1 MKTYNELYGA
11 DADGNRGVWI
21 KEYDIEDSD
30 STNIVEQLY
39 EDFVN
44 GSENGIRTVF
54 LIDDKT
60 EEDIELEVELE
71 VEIEDYLAELVKKAR
86 EDESLKE
93 DEEIQE
99 WLKTFK

>member
-1 MKTYNELYGA
+1 MKYFT
-11 DADGNRGVWI
+11 
-21 KEYDIEDSD
+21 
-30 STNIVEQLY
+30 
-39 EDFVN
+39 
-44 GSENGIRTVF
+44 
-54 LIDDKT
+54 
-60 EEDIELEVELE
+60 EDIELE

>member
-11 DADGNRGVWI
+11 DADGNRGIWI
-21 KEYDIEDSD
+21 KGYDIKDSD

-44 GSENGIRTVF
+44 GTENGIRTVF
-54 LIDDKT
+54 LIDDIT
-60 EEDIELEVELE
+60 EEDIEIE
-71 VEIEDYLAELVKKAR
+71 VEIEDYLVELVKKAR

>member
-11 DADGNRGVWI
+11 DADGHRGIWV
-21 KEYDIEDSD
+21 KGYQIEDSD
-30 STNIVEQLY
+30 STVIVEQLY

-44 GSENGIRTVF
+44 GAENGIRTVF

-60 EEDIELEVELE
+60 EEDIELE

>member
-21 KEYDIEDSD
+21 KEYRIEDSD
-30 STNIVEQLY
+30 STIIVEQLY

-44 GSENGIRTVF
+44 GAETGIRTVF
-54 LIDDKT
+54 LIDDNIT
-60 EEDIELEVELE
+60 EEDIELE

>member
-11 DADGNRGVWI
+11 DADGNRGVCV
-21 KEYDIEDSD
+21 KGCQIEDSD
-30 STNIVEQLY
+30 IVEQLY

-44 GSENGIRTVF
+44 GTETGIRTVF

-60 EEDIELEVELE
+60 EEDIELE

>member
-11 DADGNRGVWI
+11 DADGNRGVWV
-21 KEYDIEDSD
+21 KGYNIEDSD
-30 STNIVEQLY
+30 STIIVEQLY

-44 GSENGIRTVF
+44 GTETGIRTIF
-54 LIDDKT
+54 LVDKIT
-60 EEDIELEVELE
+60 EEDIELE

-86 EDESLKE
+86 EDE
-93 DEEIQE
+93 EIQE

>member
-1 MKTYNELYGA
+1 MKTYNGLYGA
-11 DADGNRGVWI
+11 DADGNRGIWV
-21 KEYDIEDSD
+21 KGYQIEDSD
-30 STNIVEQLY
+30 STIIVEQLY

-44 GSENGIRTVF
+44 GAETGIRTVF
-54 LIDDKT
+54 LIDDNIT
-60 EEDIELEVELE
+60 EEDIEIE

>member
-11 DADGNRGVWI
+11 DADGNRGIWV
-21 KEYDIEDSD
+21 KGYDIEDSD
-30 STNIVEQLY
+30 TADIVEQLY

-44 GSENGIRTVF
+44 GSEYGSKTIF

-60 EEDIELEVELE
+60 EEDIELE

>member
-1 MKTYNELYGA
+1 MKTYNELYVA
-11 DADGNRGVWI
+11 DADGNRGIWV
-21 KEYDIEDSD
+21 KGHEIEDSV
-30 STNIVEQLY
+30 STIIVEQLY
-39 EDFVN
+39 EDFLN
-44 GSENGIRTVF
+44 GAENGLRTIF
-54 LIDDKT
+54 LIDDIT
-60 EEDIELEVELE
+60 EEDIEIE

>member
-11 DADGNRGVWI
+11 DADGNRGIWI
-21 KEYDIEDSD
+21 KEYQIEDSD
-30 STNIVEQLY
+30 TANIVEQLY

-44 GSENGIRTVF
+44 GAETGIRTIF
-54 LIDDKT
+54 LIDNIT
-60 EEDIELEVELE
+60 EEDIELE

-93 DEEIQE
+93 NEEIQE

>member
-1 MKTYNELYGA
+1 MKTYNELYGD
-11 DADGNRGVWI
+11 DADGNRGIWV
-21 KEYDIEDSD
+21 KEHEIEDSD

-44 GSENGIRTVF
+44 GTETGIRTVF

-60 EEDIELEVELE
+60 EEDIELE